1 MMETKLPL
9 AGVRV
14 VDLTRVMT
22 GPYCTMML
30 ADMGA
35 EVIKV
40 EQPGKGDDTRAWGP
54 PFSEGEANY
63 YLSINRNKRSIA
75 LDLKH
80 AEGKAVLWKM
90 IETADVVI
98 ENFSPGTIGRLG
110 FDYDAVAV
118 RRPAIVYCSISGFGQ
133 TGPGRNWTAYD
144 LILQGMSGI
153 MSLTGQEDGPPTRVG
168 IPIADMTAGMFA
180 AYAIAAALYRKA
192 NGGGGEF
199 IDASLLG
206 AQTSMLVYYT
216 VNYFM
221 DNIVARRVGN
231 RHQTI
236 CPYDT
241 YPTADGFIC
250 LAIGND
256 ALWGR
261 LCGVL
266 GWPERANDSRY
277 ARNQDRLARY
287 EEVTAMITEKFRTMT
302 TADLL
307 ELLGS
312 VNVPCGPIHT
322 IDEVFANPQVQ
333 HERLART
340 VTHPTIGE
348 LTVPGMPYHLR
359 RADLEVTLPP
369 PLLGEHTDAI
379 LRELG
384 YAGDAIAAFHAD
396 GAVA

>member
-1 MMETKLPL
+1 MEGKLPL
-9 AGVRV
+9 SGVRV

-35 EVIKV
+35 EVIKI

-54 PFSEGEANY
+54 PFSAGEANY

-75 LDLKH
+75 LDLKSE
-80 AEGKAVLWKM
+80 AGKAILWQL
-90 IETADVVI
+90 IETADVFI

-110 FDYDAVAV
+110 FAYDAVAA
-118 RRPAIVYCSISGFGQ
+118 RRPEIVYCSISGFGQ
-133 TGPGRNWTAYD
+133 TGPGKNWTAYD

-180 AYAIAAALYRKA
+180 AYAIVAALYRKA

-206 AQTSMLVYYT
+206 AQVSMLVYYT
-216 VNYFM
+216 VNYHM
-221 DNIVARRVGN
+221 AGVVAKRVGN

-236 CPYDT
+236 APYDT

-256 ALWGR
+256 GLWGR
-261 LCGVL
+261 FCGVM
-266 GWPERANDSRY
+266 GWPELASDPRY

-287 EEVTAMITEKFRTMT
+287 EELTAMITERFGTMT
-302 TADLL
+302 TAELL
-307 ELLGS
+307 ALLGS
-312 VNVPCGPIHT
+312 VSVPCGPISG
-322 IDEVFANPQVQ
+322 IDDVFANPQVQ

-340 VTHPTIGE
+340 IAHPTIGP
-348 LTVPGMPYHLR
+348 LTVPGMPYHLQT
-359 RADLEVTLPP
+359 ADLEVTLPP
-369 PLLGEHTDAI
+369 PLLGEHTDAV
-379 LRELG
+379 LAELG
-384 YAGDAIAAFHAD
+384 YDAETIASFRAG
-396 GAVA
+396 GAVG

>member
-1 MMETKLPL
+1 
-9 AGVRV
+9 
-14 VDLTRVMT
+14 
-22 GPYCTMML
+22 MML

-35 EVIKV
+35 EVIKI

-63 YLSINRNKRSIA
+63 YLSVNRNKRSIA
-75 LDLKH
+75 LDLKS
-80 AEGKAVLWKM
+80 EGGKAVLWKM

-110 FDYDAVAV
+110 FDYDAVAA
-118 RRPAIVYCSISGFGQ
+118 RRPEIVYCSISGFGQ

-180 AYAIAAALYRKA
+180 AYAIVAALFRKA
-192 NGGGGEF
+192 SGGGGEF
-199 IDASLLG
+199 IDTSLLG
-206 AQTSMLVYYT
+206 AQVSMLVYYT
-216 VNYFM
+216 VNYHM
-221 DNIVARRVGN
+221 AGIVARRVGN

-236 CPYDT
+236 APYDT

-266 GWPERANDSRY
+266 GWPERGTDPRY

-287 EEVTAMITEKFRTMT
+287 EEVTAMITEKFSTMT
-302 TADLL
+302 TAELL

-312 VNVPCGPIHT
+312 VNVPCGPISS

-340 VTHPTIGE
+340 VEHPTIGP

-359 RADLEVTLPP
+359 TADLEVTMPP
-369 PLLGEHTDAI
+369 PLLGEHTDII
-379 LRELG
+379 LQELG
-384 YAGDAIAAFHAD
+384 FDDGAIAELRAS
-396 GAVA
+396 GAIA

>member
-1 MMETKLPL
+1 MEGKLPL

-35 EVIKV
+35 EVIKI

-63 YLSINRNKRSIA
+63 YLSVNRNKRSIA
-75 LDLKH
+75 LDLKS
-80 AEGKAVLWKM
+80 EGGKAILWKM
-90 IETADVVI
+90 IETADVFI

-110 FDYDAVAV
+110 FDYDAVAA
-118 RRPAIVYCSISGFGQ
+118 RRPEIVYCSISGFGQ

-153 MSLTGQEDGPPTRVG
+153 MSLTGEEDGPPTRVG

-180 AYAIAAALYRKA
+180 AYAIVAALFRKA
-192 NGGGGEF
+192 SGGGGEF
-199 IDASLLG
+199 IDTSLLG
-206 AQTSMLVYYT
+206 AQVSMLVYYT
-216 VNYFM
+216 VNYHM
-221 DNIVARRVGN
+221 AGIVAKRVGN

-236 CPYDT
+236 APYDT
-241 YPTADGFIC
+241 YETADGFIC

-266 GWPERANDSRY
+266 GWPERATDPRY

-287 EEVTAMITEKFRTMT
+287 EEVTAMIADTFRTMT
-302 TADLL
+302 TAELL

-312 VNVPCGPIHT
+312 VNVPCGPISS

-333 HERLART
+333 HERLARI
-340 VTHPTIGE
+340 VEHPTIGP

-359 RADLEVTLPP
+359 SADLEVTMPP

-379 LRELG
+379 LGELG
-384 YAGDAIAAFHAD
+384 FDDGAIAELRAN
-396 GAVA
+396 GAIA

>member
-1 MMETKLPL
+1 VEGKLPL

-54 PFSEGEANY
+54 PFSAGEANY
-63 YLSINRNKRSIA
+63 YLSVNRNKRSIA
-75 LDLKH
+75 LDLKS
-80 AEGKAVLWKM
+80 EGGKAILWKM
-90 IETADVVI
+90 IETADVVV

-110 FDYDAVAV
+110 FDYDAVAA
-118 RRPAIVYCSISGFGQ
+118 RRPEIVYCSISGFGQ

-168 IPIADMTAGMFA
+168 IPIADMTSGMFA
-180 AYAIAAALYRKA
+180 AYATVAALYRKA

-206 AQTSMLVYYT
+206 AQVSMLTYYT
-216 VNYFM
+216 VNYHM
-221 DNIVARRVGN
+221 NGIVARRVGN
-231 RHQTI
+231 RHPTI
-236 CPYDT
+236 APYDT

-261 LCGVL
+261 FCGVM
-266 GWPERANDSRY
+266 GWPELANDPRY
-277 ARNQDRLARY
+277 ARNQDRVARY
-287 EEVTAMITEKFRTMT
+287 QELTAMITAKFATMT
-302 TADLL
+302 TA
-307 ELLGS
+307 ELLAALGA
-312 VNVPCGPIHT
+312 VNVPCGPISS
-322 IDEVFANPQVQ
+322 IDEVFANSQTQ

-340 VTHPTIGE
+340 VEHPTIGP

-359 RADLEVTLPP
+359 TADLEVNLPP
-369 PLLGEHTDAI
+369 PLLGEHTDTI
-379 LRELG
+379 LTELG
-384 YAGDAIAAFHAD
+384 FDEAAIDTLRAS

>member
-1 MMETKLPL
+1 MEGKLPL
-9 AGVRV
+9 TGVRV

-35 EVIKV
+35 EVIKI

-63 YLSINRNKRSIA
+63 YLSVNRNKRSIA
-75 LDLKH
+75 LDLKS
-80 AEGKAVLWKM
+80 EGGKAVLWKM
-90 IETADVVI
+90 IETADVFI

-110 FDYDAVAV
+110 FEYDVVAAQ
-118 RRPAIVYCSISGFGQ
+118 RPEIIYCSISGFGQ

-180 AYAIAAALYRKA
+180 AYAIVAALYRKA
-192 NGGGGEF
+192 SGGGGEF

-206 AQTSMLVYYT
+206 AQVSMLVYYT
-216 VNYFM
+216 VNYHM
-221 DNIVARRVGN
+221 NGIVAKRVGN

-236 CPYDT
+236 APYDT

-250 LAIGND
+250 LAVGND
-256 ALWGR
+256 TLWGR

-266 GWPERANDSRY
+266 GWPELAADPRY
-277 ARNQDRLARY
+277 ARNRDRLARC
-287 EEVTAMITEKFRTMT
+287 EELTAMITEKFGTMT
-302 TADLL
+302 TAELL

-312 VNVPCGPIHT
+312 VNVPCGPISS
-322 IDEVFANPQVQ
+322 IDEVFANPQVR

-340 VTHPTIGE
+340 VDHPTIGS

-359 RADLEVTLPP
+359 TADLDVTLPP
-369 PLLGEHTDAI
+369 PLLGEHTEAI
-379 LRELG
+379 LREVG
-384 YAGDAIAAFHAD
+384 FGVAEIAAMRATGAIA
-396 GAVA
+396 